1 MLEEFFGYLRENNT
15 VGIRNYVGVI
25 SDMDNVNPIAK
36 DIADHVQGTILIT
49 DLFGRKQMGINY
61 ELRFKTM
68 AGLGRNPNLAAAI
81 VVGLHKPS
89 AVALADAISK
99 SGKEVECVIY
109 QEIGSTLKCMEQGVR
124 AAVKL
129 VKKCSATKGNV
140 FPFSELKIGVECGGS
155 DFSSGIAGNSAIGV
169 ASDKLMDA
177 GGTVV
182 LSETAEVMG
191 AEHILAKRAVNQNI
205 ADKLYAAVDE
215 INRLADIAGVPDI
228 RKSNPSVDNQNG
240 GITTLAEKSLGS
252 IQKAGSKPLK
262 DVLDYGDPIP
272 VDSSGFYFMNAPGP
286 ACESMTAMAAGGV
299 QMIVFNTGVGNPAAH
314 PVTPTI
320 KITGNPY
327 TTEKSTDD
335 LDVDVSHIISD
346 GMSVEEAGKKI
357 FDEMMAVA
365 NGKMTVSE
373 ILKTTQSAIS
383 IIGASF

>member
-1 MLEEFFGYLRENNT
+1 MTADFFGYLRENNR

-36 DIADHVQGTILIT
+36 NIVDNVQGTVLIT
-49 DLFGRKQMGINY
+49 DLFGRKQMGVNY

-68 AGLGRNPNLAAAI
+68 TGLGGNPNLAAVI

-89 AVALADAISK
+89 AMALAEAISE
-99 SGKEVECVIY
+99 SGKGVECIVY
-109 QEIGSTLKCMEQGVR
+109 QEIGSTLKCMEHGVR
-124 AAVKL
+124 TAVKL
-129 VKKCSATKGNV
+129 VKKCSTMRRR
-140 FPFSELKIGVECGGS
+140 PLPLSTLKIGVECGGS

-169 ASDKLMDA
+169 ASDKLLDV

-191 AEHILAKRAVNQNI
+191 AEHILAKRAVNQNV
-205 ADKLYAAVDE
+205 ANKLLKAVEE
-215 INRLADIAGVPDI
+215 INRLSEMAGVPDI
-228 RKSNPSVDNQNG
+228 RKSNPSVDNKKG
-240 GITTLAEKSLGS
+240 GLTTLAEKSLGS

-262 DVLDYGDPIP
+262 DVLDYGEPIP
-272 VDSSGFYFMNAPGP
+272 IDSSGFYFMSTPTP

-320 KITGNPY
+320 KVTGNPY

-335 LDVDVSHIISD
+335 LDVDVSHIISA
-346 GMSVEEAGKKI
+346 GMSVDEAGERI
-357 FDEMMAVA
+357 FDEMIAVA
-365 NGKMTVSE
+365 SGKMTVSE
-373 ILKTTQSAIS
+373 ILKATQSAIS